1 MSKTF
6 MILLL
11 AGALASPAVAQPAPA
26 DDQSSPIV
34 VQGVRIQDKEIDR
47 FVDALTEAPT
57 FGQISRF
64 DWAVCPAAVGLGDA
78 SSASIVQRMTE
89 VARAASIPVAK
100 AGCKP
105 NVLVIVTRGK
115 SKMIER
121 LSVKYPAYFEGLY
134 PPEIRRLIRDKSSA
148 SAWQAQGRID
158 ADGQPLQRDIDGRL
172 INERT
177 DAASRLSTAS
187 RPHFLAAVVVAEL
200 DALAGLTVTQFAD
213 YAAMRTFARTDPRR
227 VAASS
232 GAPTILS
239 AIEAPM
245 NSPVP
250 LTLTSW
256 DMAFLKSLYSSD
268 PNRTAAGQ
276 RGEMKQIVERDLTD
290 GKDD

>member
-1 MSKTF
+1 MSNPF
-6 MILLL
+6 MTLLL
-11 AGALASPAVAQPAPA
+11 AAALADSAAAQSAPA

-47 FVDALTEAPT
+47 FVDALTDAPT

-78 SSASIVQRMTE
+78 TSAAIVRRMTE
-89 VARAASIPVAK
+89 VARAAAIPVAK
-100 AGCKP
+100 NGCRP
-105 NVLVIVTRGK
+105 NVLVMVTRNK
-115 SKMIER
+115 SKLIER

-134 PPEIRRLIRDKSSA
+134 PPEIRRLVRDRSPA
-148 SAWQAQGRID
+148 AAWQARGRID

-177 DAASRLSTAS
+177 DTASRLSTAS
-187 RPHFLAAVVVAEL
+187 RPHFLAAVVIAEL
-200 DALAGLTVTQFAD
+200 DALKGLTVTQFAD
-213 YAAMRTFARTDPRR
+213 YAAMRAFARTDPRR
-227 VAASS
+227 VAVSS
-232 GAPTILS
+232 SAPTILS

-256 DMAFLKSLYSSD
+256 DMAFLKSLYSSNA
-268 PNRTAAGQ
+268 NRTAAGQ

-290 GKDD
+290 GEGD